1 MQQLS
6 PRGRQWLKTLH
17 MLFVCGW
24 VGGAVAL
31 LIIRFIA
38 APAAGQA
45 DAHGID
51 LAAKIVDDCL
61 IIPSALGSLFT
72 GLTFSL
78 FTSWGFFR
86 HRWLT
91 FKWVAT
97 LGTILFGTFF
107 LGPWVN
113 GMEAMTA
120 AEGGRAVGTALY
132 QQYDKLNGIFGILQ
146 FVLLGVMLALS
157 YLKPWGRRP

>member
-1 MQQLS
+1 M
-6 PRGRQWLKTLH
+6 
-17 MLFVCGW
+17 
-24 VGGAVAL
+24 
-31 LIIRFIA
+31 
-38 APAAGQA
+38 
-45 DAHGID
+45 
-51 LAAKIVDDCL
+51 AAKIVDDCL

-78 FTSWGFFR
+78 FTSGGFFR

>member
-24 VGGAVAL
+24 VGGAAAL

-72 GLTFSL
+72 GLTFFSL
-78 FTSWGFFR
+78 YLMGVLSPSLAYFQMGR
-86 HRWLT
+86 HIGNHPLRHL
-91 FKWVAT
+91 FPRT
-97 LGTILFGTFF
+97 LGQRH
-107 LGPWVN
+107 
-113 GMEAMTA
+113 
-120 AEGGRAVGTALY
+120 GG
-132 QQYDKLNGIFGILQ
+132 YDGSRGWT
-146 FVLLGVMLALS
+146 GCRHSSLS
-157 YLKPWGRRP
+157 AI